1 MSAIGNPRDRGF
13 TLIEALV
20 VVAIAALISG
30 LAFPRM
36 QSLIGGQEFRMA
48 SSAVTLAVRETRAAA
63 IRSGEPARFQIAR
76 DAAGYSVNGRAAQM
90 LPRAVALKSSSGPL
104 VFYPDGTSNG
114 GALTLSAQGREQRYI
129 VFPTTGL
136 IALAAR

>member
-1 MSAIGNPRDRGF
+1 MLATGNGRDAGF

-48 SSAVTLAVRETRAAA
+48 TRRGLPQFVRVPPRVFKSRRMPPRSALRAARRRHCRA
-63 IRSGEPARFQIAR
+63 RSR
-76 DAAGYSVNGRAAQM
+76 
-90 LPRAVALKSSSGPL
+90 
-104 VFYPDGTSNG
+104 
-114 GALTLSAQGREQRYI
+114 
-129 VFPTTGL
+129 
-136 IALAAR
+136 